1 VTTVDTQNSEDE
13 LSQVFSTGG
22 LISSSVSNYRERAGQ
37 VALAHRVAQCIEGA
51 TTLVAEAGTGV
62 GKTFAYLV
70 PALLLG
76 GKTVIS
82 TATKPLQD
90 QLFDKD
96 LKTVVR
102 VLAPLLKA
110 VPNAMVLKGR
120 NNYVC
125 HFHLERHLNEG
136 RFPDALTGNKLRLI
150 REFSLGSDTG
160 DKGSFSKVPEDDEAW
175 GLATST
181 RDNCIGQDCPNYKE
195 CFVMRARRRAMAA
208 DIVIVNHH
216 LFCADLA
223 LRDEG
228 VAEILPSADTVVF
241 DEAHQLPAI
250 CSQFMG
256 QTISARLIQQALR
269 EAMAAATAEASDT
282 LVQLRD
288 FLSIEHDLREVRA
301 AWPEQ
306 VKGGRIP
313 AAQLLANSQLED
325 ALLGLRDHLVD
336 FSKALAPLAVRGPQL
351 EKASQ
356 RVAELRNLLVAWLLP
371 VSQEVSDEGDS
382 DTMILWAESF
392 LRGWAL
398 HQTPLDVG
406 PLIQR
411 QLCNR
416 PRALVFVSATL
427 AIEGSFTHF
436 TKAMGLTGHVEE
448 TFESP
453 FRYQEQALLCIPKD
467 LPEPSS
473 AQFIEHLMKQIE
485 PLLLAN
491 EGRAFILCTTLR
503 AVEQSAKFLRASR
516 LPVELLVQGEQ
527 PRANLLARFRAAKAP
542 VLIGSASFWEGVDV
556 VGRQLSLV
564 VIDKLPFA
572 PPDDPVLQ
580 ARLQAAKR
588 RGDDPFND
596 YQLPAAAI
604 MLKQGAGRLVRSE
617 SDHGVLVVGDTRL
630 LTRGY
635 GRKVLRSLPPF
646 KLAQSVQEARDFLLA
661 GGQVTASGEVLS

>member
-1 VTTVDTQNSEDE
+1 LSSSDPIAQVFAADGLIATHIPNYRPRSGQIA
-13 LSQVFSTGG
+13 LSQ
-22 LISSSVSNYRERAGQ
+22 E
-37 VALAHRVAQCIEGA
+37 VARTIADNSI
-51 TTLVAEAGTGV
+51 LVAEAGTGV
-62 GKTFAYLV
+62 GKSFAYLV
-70 PALLLG
+70 PALLSG

-90 QLFDKD
+90 QLFGKD
-96 LKTVVR
+96 LTAVSK

-110 VPNAMVLKGR
+110 TPNAMVLKGR

-136 RFPDALTGNKLRLI
+136 RFPDALTGSKLRMI
-150 REFSLGSDTG
+150 REFSLASDTG
-160 DKGSFSKVPEDDEAW
+160 DKGAFSKVAEDDDAW
-175 GLATST
+175 ALATST
-181 RDNCIGQDCPNYKE
+181 RDNCLGQECPQHKE

-208 DIVIVNHH
+208 DLVIVNHH

-228 VAEILPSADTVVF
+228 VAELLPSADTVIF

-256 QTISARLIQQALR
+256 QTVSARLIQLALR
-269 EAMAAATAEASDT
+269 DALAAATAEASDA
-282 LVQLRD
+282 VSQLRD
-288 FLSIEHDLREVRA
+288 FMSLEHDLREVRA

-306 VKGGRIP
+306 VKAGRVP
-313 AAQLLANSQLED
+313 AAQLLDNPTLED
-325 ALLGLRDHLVD
+325 ALLSLRDHMVD
-336 FSKALAPLAVRGPQL
+336 FAKTLAPLAIRGPML

-356 RVAELRNLLVAWLLP
+356 RVAELRNLLISWLAP
-371 VSQEVSDEGDS
+371 SAGENAAAE

-416 PRALVFVSATL
+416 PRALIFVSATL
-427 AIEGSFTHF
+427 AIDGDFGHF
-436 TKAMGLTGHVEE
+436 TKAMGLQGHREE
-448 TFESP
+448 GFESP
-453 FRYQEQALLCIPKD
+453 FRYQEQAMLCVPQG

-473 AQFIEHLMKQIE
+473 AQFIDKLMSSIE
-485 PLLLAN
+485 PLLIAN
-491 EGRAFILCTTLR
+491 EGRAFILCTSLR
-503 AVEQSAKFLRASR
+503 AVEQSARYLRNAR
-516 LPVELLVQGEQ
+516 LAIELLVQGEQ
-527 PRANLLARFRAAKAP
+527 PRANLLARFRSAKAP

-564 VIDKLPFA
+564 VIDKMPFA

-604 MLKQGAGRLVRSE
+604 MLKQGAGRLLRSE
-617 SDHGVLVVGDTRL
+617 SDHGVLVVGDSRL
-630 LTRGY
+630 VSRGY

-646 KLAQSVQEARDFLLA
+646 RFSQELEAAKAFLLS
-661 GGQVTASGEVLS
+661 GTQVPAVGEVLP